1 MENRVLLGIAQ
12 TERKMREGLAS
23 GKYTPEVAQR
33 TSMSFEFSHEQW
45 RKLHGLMDPA
55 YKAGLLTAEEAQAA
69 VGYLGLK
76 FGPVNQQA
84 FSVRFVLR
92 TLLDKLQKQVKLPK
106 QQPAPAAPKGG
117 QPLPKAVSSI
127 KLLPVK
133 VLPVKVLP
141 VAKGPKGL
149 PPRIAKPAKF
159 KGLPMRVS

>member
-1 MENRVLLGIAQ
+1 MQNRVLLGIAQ
-12 TERKMREGLAS
+12 TERKMREGLTS

-33 TSMSFEFSHEQW
+33 TSMSFEFDHEQW
-45 RKLHGLMDPA
+45 RKLHSLMEPA
-55 YKAGLLTAEEAQAA
+55 RKAGLLFIEEAQVA

-76 FGPVNQQA
+76 FGSINQQA

-92 TLLDKLQKQVKLPK
+92 TLLDRLEKSVKLPSK
-106 QQPAPAAPKGG
+106 QHPAPTAPKGG

-127 KLLPVK
+127 KLLPAK
-133 VLPVKVLP
+133 VLPVP
-141 VAKGPKGL
+141 KGPKGL

>member
-106 QQPAPAAPKGG
+106 QQPAPAARNG

-127 KLLPVK
+127 KL
-133 VLPVKVLP
+133 LPVKVLP